1 MRRVSMDAVAPGMRV
16 AKPIYD
22 EIGRVLVAGGA
33 ELTPRIG
40 ELLKERG
47 TLALMIEDKESAG
60 IEIFDVVTERTRNV
74 ALKSVS
80 RVHEVIKSS
89 STAKS
94 GSGKDDDDPD
104 QAAEDVNRDV
114 ENIIDEILDTEMLEG
129 MSLLQGAGGSEFD
142 ISVDTAVISV
152 VVGKKLL
159 LPRRLLY
166 IIAAGAMLHDVGL
179 SEIDSRLA
187 AKNKNKMSEQE
198 HAEFQT
204 HARAGFKIARGL
216 FPREPLIGQVP
227 LQHHERQDGLGYPRG
242 LKGNNRILKTAAE
255 RTGGE
260 YITTMSEIAQ
270 VARRFAELSVSGPWG
285 DAQPPETAVAV
296 MQEEAGTLLNAE
308 IIKRFLEIQSPF
320 PVGIDVI
327 FTAGKLTGFRG
338 IVLEIKP
345 HHRDRP
351 VVRVLRDRDG
361 RPTKHI
367 EVELWKY
374 PDFQIAS
381 HVN

>member
-1 MRRVSMDAVAPGMRV
+1 MRV

-22 EIGRVLVAGGA
+22 EVGRVLVADGA

-40 ELLKERG
+40 KLLKERG

-74 ALKSVS
+74 ALKSIS
-80 RVHEVIKSS
+80 RIGNVFKSA

-94 GSGKDDDDPD
+94 GAGKDDDDPD
-104 QAAEDVNRDV
+104 QAAEDMNRDV

-129 MSLLQGAGGSEFD
+129 MSLLQGAGGSEFN

-159 LPRRLLY
+159 FPRRLLY

-179 SEIDSRLA
+179 SELDSRLA
-187 AKNKNKMSEQE
+187 AKSENKMSENE
-198 HAEFQT
+198 RADFQL
-204 HARAGFKIARGL
+204 HARAGFKISRGL
-216 FPREPLIGQVP
+216 FPREPLVGQVP
-227 LQHHERQDGLGYPRG
+227 LQHHERQDGSGYPRG
-242 LKGNNRILKTAAE
+242 LKGNNRVLKTAAE

-260 YITTMSEIAQ
+260 YITSISEIAQ
-270 VARRFAELSVSGPWG
+270 VARRFAELSLSGPWG
-285 DAQPPETAVAV
+285 DAQRPETAVAV

-308 IIKRFLEIQSPF
+308 VIKRFLQIQPPF

-361 RPTKHI
+361 RSTKHI
-367 EVELWKY
+367 EIELWKY
-374 PDFQIAS
+374 PDFEIAS
-381 HVN
+381 QLN